1 MWGTWM
7 SRSPCVETDRHVN
20 NNNTTTASLVGRI
33 AEPFRGRGSLGHC
46 LQACSCSECIFD
58 LLSCTWPK
66 RGRLGTFSAIM
77 CLTPGAPNAPYIG
90 DAGLHFGVSGPR
102 VSIFTPT

>member
-20 NNNTTTASLVGRI
+20 NNNTTTALLVGRI

-46 LQACSCSECIFD
+46 LQAWSLFRMH
-58 LLSCTWPK
+58 L
-66 RGRLGTFSAIM
+66 RLAV
-77 CLTPGAPNAPYIG
+77 
-90 DAGLHFGVSGPR
+90 LHLA
-102 VSIFTPT
+102 